1 MILASEFED
10 HAIFEEA
17 GEGLAFDFEARL
29 AEYLGLFGVFYRLA
43 CGDIRGFGIRHL
55 VELVPRCGDLK
66 KMGGI
71 LSIPTFCRYAAIEYS
86 NYFLLLRTF
95 CRYAAQKIQL
105 AFRCLEHFAAMRLLH
120 TYQFSYFSYLS

>member
-1 MILASEFED
+1 MILSSEFED

-66 KMGGI
+66 KLGAF
-71 LSIPTFCRYAAIEYS
+71 SRY
-86 NYFLLLRTF
+86 
-95 CRYAAQKIQL
+95 QP
-105 AFRCLEHFAAMRLLH
+105 FAAMRRLNIQI
-120 TYQFSYFSYLS
+120 TFCY